1 MEWLEKL
8 RGNPLPWLLEPENP
22 AARHGTLVD
31 ILDRPHDDP
40 EVIEAREAIPTYSP
54 LADLLAAQKRD
65 GYWVKQ
71 DYYLP
76 KHNGTF
82 WVLCVLGDI
91 GLTSENEPVHKAC
104 AFMFTFQRSNG
115 AFCRRRRVAGKG
127 IVWDE
132 QPGPCTHAR
141 IVRFL
146 IQFGYGDD
154 PRIRAGMDWLLA
166 SQRDDGLWDCGS
178 PARPGC
184 LRATHD
190 VLRVAALDPI
200 SAAQPAIAHA
210 ATAVSDLLMEP
221 GMSKYHVGIP
231 WTTLQYPYFDY
242 DLISTLDALA
252 RLNCRMDQPKI
263 AAGMEYLLSRQL
275 PDGAWPLDHSPR
287 KPPFEVG
294 LLGEPSKW
302 LTLDALR
309 VIKLL
314 HEQDG
319 RLRSNET

>member
-1 MEWLEKL
+1 MVRETVHKRVEAQEACHMEWLENL
-8 RGNPLPWLLEPENP
+8 RGDPVPWLLEPQDP
-22 AARHGTLVD
+22 SVRHGTLVH
-31 ILDRPHDDP
+31 ILGRPRDDP
-40 EVIEAREAIPTYSP
+40 EVIEAREAIPTYP
-54 LADLLAAQKRD
+54 PVAELLAAQKRD
-65 GYWVKQ
+65 GYWAKR

-91 GLTSENEPVHKAC
+91 GLTSENDPVHKAC
-104 AFMFTFQRSNG
+104 AFMFTFQRDNG

-154 PRIRAGMDWLLA
+154 PRIRAGVDWLLA
-166 SQRDDGLWDCGS
+166 PQRDDGLW
-178 PARPGC
+178 
-184 LRATHD
+184 
-190 VLRVAALDPI
+190 
-200 SAAQPAIAHA
+200 
-210 ATAVSDLLMEP
+210 EP
-221 GMSKYHVGIP
+221 GMTTYHVGIP

-242 DLISTLDALA
+242 GLISTLDALA

-263 AAGMEYLLSRQL
+263 AAAMEYLLSRQL
-275 PDGAWPLDHSPR
+275 PDGAWPLDHSPH

-319 RLRSNET
+319 RLRSNEA